1 MNPIMSV
8 QEIQRVGLDRAL
20 VPRHD
25 CGSVYIRES
34 VYGSEIK
41 LINSDQI
48 NSEKLIQIKKSRRK
62 LQESKYLKAKKMGIF
77 VVSQESNHKIDWE
90 QQSQLKAFLM
100 PGIQIQDH

>member
-1 MNPIMSV
+1 MSV
-8 QEIQRVGLDRAL
+8 LQELQRVGLDRAL

-41 LINSDQI
+41 LGELGKINSDQEI
-48 NSEKLIQIKKSRRK
+48 WEKASRV
-62 LQESKYLKAKKMGIF
+62 QVSKTKKMGIF

-100 PGIQIQDH
+100 PGIQIRDH